1 MSEVAAL
8 DPINRQTRDA
18 KRALRARDQFARLN
32 PGLPPLPLNYAER
45 EQSKR
50 PGGTLAHALALFA
63 RSLESWDYDL
73 DHHPSFD
80 AYMRGLLCSP
90 HLRSVFAGIAD
101 AYPPQPL
108 VGLTPGQSYVLQVT
122 RRRREGG
129 A

>member
-1 MSEVAAL
+1 MGEERMRS
-8 DPINRQTRDA
+8 
-18 KRALRARDQFARLN
+18 RALRARDRFVRLN
-32 PGLPPLPLNYAER
+32 PGLPPLPLGHDER
-45 EQSKR
+45 EASKR
-50 PGGTLAHALALFA
+50 PGGTVVHALALFA

-73 DHHPSFD
+73 DHHPGFT

-90 HLRSVFAGIAD
+90 HLRGVFAGIAD